1 MLLGNKKSYITG
13 SKKAISTKVCRNFKA
28 SPKET
33 GLQRKL
39 SVKEELTLI
48 LLKLRTAMKFS
59 LKFRLSL
66 GWTIKIITLLN
77 SLLELYQ
84 VV

>member
-1 MLLGNKKSYITG
+1 MLLGNQKSCITG

-28 SPKET
+28 STKET

-48 LLKLRTAMKFS
+48 LLQLRTAMKFS

-77 SLLELYQ
+77 SLLELHQ